1 MKMELLE
8 NGCLKIML
16 TEEDLDRLGLSFASL
31 DYDAPATRSALQTLL
46 MAARN
51 ETGFDPAWRR
61 CRWTRAAC
69 CCSPP
74 LETIAASG

>member
-31 DYDAPATRSALQTLL
+31 DYDAPGQPQRPAD
-46 MAARN
+46 AADGRP
-51 ETGFDPAWRR
+51 E
-61 CRWTRAAC
+61 
-69 CCSPP
+69 
-74 LETIAASG
+74 